1 MRRLIFGIIKHLPC
15 YGSKLMKLHRNLVD
29 ALIEGLSFIFNE
41 NQYADKVVE
50 KQLKKDKRW
59 GARDRAFIAETMYDI
74 VRWQR
79 LYAEIAEVHAPYNI
93 HKLRRL
99 FAVWATLK
107 GITLP
112 DWGNYFEDTP
122 VRRIKGRFDE
132 LSKTRK
138 LRESV
143 PDWLDELGVQELGE
157 TLWTNEL
164 HALNQ
169 LAPVVL
175 RVNTLKT
182 SKERLQ
188 QFLKQEGYE
197 SYALHNYPD
206 ALQLVERGNVF
217 KTQAFN
223 DGLFEVQDASSQK
236 VAPFM
241 LIDSSVK
248 RVIDT
253 CAGAGGKTLHLA
265 TLMQNKGQIIAMDIY
280 EQKLQELKRRTRRNG
295 IHNVETKLI
304 DPKQL
309 KRIQGTADRV
319 LIDAPCSGL
328 GVLRRNPDAKW
339 KLQPAFLDEIR
350 TTQQEILQQYSK
362 LLKKG
367 GKLVYA
373 TCSILPSENQK
384 QVAAFLAS
392 EAGKDFTLE
401 AEEVILAHQSG
412 YDGFYMARL
421 SR

>member
-1 MRRLIFGIIKHLPC
+1 M
-15 YGSKLMKLHRNLVD
+15 D
-29 ALIEGLSFIFNE
+29 AVIEGLGFIFTE

-50 KQLKKDKRW
+50 KLLKKDKRW
-59 GARDRAFIAETMYDI
+59 GARDRAFVAETIYDI
-74 VRWQR
+74 VRWKR
-79 LYAEIAEVHAPYNI
+79 LYAEIAEVYEHFTI
-93 HKLRRL
+93 HNLRRL

-107 GITLP
+107 GVALP

-122 VRRIKGRFDE
+122 TRRIKGKFDE
-132 LSKTRK
+132 LSKIRK
-138 LRESV
+138 YRESV
-143 PDWLDELGVQELGE
+143 PDWLDALGEQELGE
-157 TLWTNEL
+157 ALWTDEL
-164 HALNQ
+164 HSLNS

-175 RVNTLKT
+175 RVNTLKI
-182 SKERLQ
+182 SRDRLQ
-188 QFLKQEGYE
+188 QLLREEGVE
-197 SYALHNYPD
+197 SYPLQQYPD
-206 ALQLVERGNVF
+206 ALQLVERSNIF
-217 KTQAFN
+217 KSQSFK

-241 LIDSSVK
+241 QIDNSVK
-248 RVIDT
+248 RIIDT

-265 TLMQNKGQIIAMDIY
+265 TLLQNKGQIIAMDIY
-280 EQKLQELKRRTRRNG
+280 EQKLQELKRRARRNG
-295 IHNVETKLI
+295 AFNIETKLI

-309 KRIQGTADRV
+309 KRMQGTADRV

-339 KLQPAFLDEIR
+339 KLQPEFLDQIR

-373 TCSILPSENQK
+373 TCSVLPSENHQ
-384 QVAAFLAS
+384 QVATFLAS

-401 AEEVILAHQSG
+401 AEEVIFAHQSG

-421 SR
+421 INNG

>member
-1 MRRLIFGIIKHLPC
+1 
-15 YGSKLMKLHRNLVD
+15 MKLHRNLVD
-29 ALIEGLSFIFNE
+29 AVIEGLTFIFNE
-41 NQYADKVVE
+41 GQYADKVVE

-59 GARDRAFIAETMYDI
+59 GARDRAFIAETIYDI
-74 VRWQR
+74 VRWKR
-79 LYAEIAEVHAPYNI
+79 LYAEIAEVYEPFTVHN
-93 HKLRRL
+93 LRRM

-107 GITLP
+107 SIALP

-122 VRRIKGRFDE
+122 ARRIKGKFDE
-132 LSKTRK
+132 LSKVRK

-143 PDWLDELGVQELGE
+143 PDWLDTLGAQELGE
-157 TLWTNEL
+157 ALWTDEL
-164 HALNQ
+164 QALNS

-182 SKERLQ
+182 SLEHLQ
-188 QFLKQEGYE
+188 QFLRQEGVETYP
-197 SYALHNYPD
+197 LRDYPD
-206 ALQLVERGNVF
+206 ALQLVERSNIF
-217 KTQAFN
+217 KTQAFA

-241 LIDSSVK
+241 QIDDKVK
-248 RVIDT
+248 RMIDT

-280 EQKLQELKRRTRRNG
+280 EQKLQELKR
-295 IHNVETKLI
+295 IE
-304 DPKQL
+304 PKQL
-309 KRIQGTADRV
+309 KRMHGTFDRL

-339 KLQPAFLDEIR
+339 KLQPEFLDEIR

-373 TCSILPSENQK
+373 TCSILPSENQQQIEK
-384 QVAAFLAS
+384 FLAS
-392 EAGKDFTLE
+392 EAGKEYRLE
-401 AEEVILAHQSG
+401 AEEVIFAHQSG

-421 SR
+421 SL

>member
-1 MRRLIFGIIKHLPC
+1 M
-15 YGSKLMKLHRNLVD
+15 
-29 ALIEGLSFIFNE
+29 
-41 NQYADKVVE
+41 
-50 KQLKKDKRW
+50 
-59 GARDRAFIAETMYDI
+59 
-74 VRWQR
+74 
-79 LYAEIAEVHAPYNI
+79 
-93 HKLRRL
+93 
-99 FAVWATLK
+99 
-107 GITLP
+107 P

-188 QFLKQEGYE
+188 QFLKQEGYD
-197 SYALHNYPD
+197 SYPLHNYPD

-241 LIDSSVK
+241 LIDNSVK

-309 KRIQGTADRV
+309 KRMQGTADRV

-401 AEEVILAHQSG
+401 AEEVILAHESG

>member
-1 MRRLIFGIIKHLPC
+1 MRRLIFSI
-15 YGSKLMKLHRNLVD
+15 MKLHRNLVD
-29 ALIEGLSFIFNE
+29 AVIEGLTFIFNE
-41 NQYADKVVE
+41 GQYADKVVE

-59 GARDRAFIAETMYDI
+59 GARDRAFIAETIYDI
-74 VRWQR
+74 VRWKR
-79 LYAEIAEVHAPYNI
+79 LYAEIAEVYEPFTVHN
-93 HKLRRL
+93 LRRM

-107 GITLP
+107 SIALP

-122 VRRIKGRFDE
+122 ARRIKGKFDE
-132 LSKTRK
+132 LSKVRK

-143 PDWLDELGVQELGE
+143 PDWLDTLGAQELGE
-157 TLWTNEL
+157 ALWTDEL
-164 HALNQ
+164 HALNS

-182 SKERLQ
+182 SLEHLQ
-188 QFLKQEGYE
+188 QFLRQEGVETYP
-197 SYALHNYPD
+197 LRDYPD
-206 ALQLVERGNVF
+206 ALQLVERSNIF
-217 KTQAFN
+217 KTQAFA

-241 LIDSSVK
+241 QIDDKVK
-248 RVIDT
+248 RMIDT

-280 EQKLQELKRRTRRNG
+280 EQKLQELKRRARRNG
-295 IHNVETKLI
+295 VFNIETKLI
-304 DPKQL
+304 EPKQL
-309 KRIQGTADRV
+309 KRMHGTFDRV

-339 KLQPAFLDEIR
+339 KLQPKFLDEIR

-373 TCSILPSENQK
+373 TCSILPSENQQQIEK
-384 QVAAFLAS
+384 FLAS
-392 EAGKDFTLE
+392 EAGKEFRLE
-401 AEEVILAHQSG
+401 AEEVIFAHQSG
-412 YDGFYMARL
+412 YDGFYIARL
-421 SR
+421 IND